1 MKLTQSKAIMKSIW
15 KIQIKVVKSVSISR
29 YQHSTKLQILDIL
42 SPWKPKKNDKFEFGK
57 LMFIP
62 ASHQTKIIESRVKG
76 DNVVELKYSSMID
89 HLVHGH
95 GHTSQVTVGSSWP

>member
-15 KIQIKVVKSVSISR
+15 KIQIKIVKSVSIPR
-29 YQHSTKLQILDIL
+29 YQHSKFQILDIL
-42 SPWKPKKNDKFEFGK
+42 PLWQPKKNDKFEFGK

-76 DNVVELKYSSMID
+76 DNVVELKYF
-89 HLVHGH
+89 
-95 GHTSQVTVGSSWP
+95 